1 MIAYAQALE
10 LLLAEAIVLPAE
22 WCRSAD
28 ACGRILAEPLRAS
41 SMLPPFDNAAMDGY
55 VFATSGQALAAGSE
69 HTVAGQLAAGAPAL
83 PDAVSGMW
91 EIATG
96 AVLPAGLDCIVP
108 FERVEKLD
116 AGRIRL
122 REAALAGQNIRRA
135 GSDIA
140 IAQEVAVA
148 GQRVDPALRMVL
160 AALGIARVSVRRKPR
175 VALLSTGAE
184 LVADALLPLGPGQIY
199 ASNASY
205 LEASLRALGVEVVAN
220 AALGDDAQAFAVQT
234 RRLTDQADLVLST
247 GAVSMGSRDF
257 IPAGLQ
263 AMGARLLFH
272 KTAIRPG
279 KPILA
284 ARLQEGALF
293 VGLPGN
299 PIATAVGLRY
309 FVVPLLRAMLD
320 MPAEIPLRASLAA
333 PIRVA
338 GGFRHFLKAR
348 LHQSA
353 DSGLVAEL
361 LEGQQSYRMGSLLRA
376 NAWVALPE
384 SAGEW
389 VAGAMVEA
397 LPRDAGGGWFVV

>member
-10 LLLAEAIVLPAE
+10 LLLAEAAVLPAE

-28 ACGRILAEPLRAS
+28 ASGRILAEPLHAS

-55 VFATSGQALAAGSE
+55 AFATSGEGLAAGSE
-69 HTVAGQLAAGAPAL
+69 HRVAGRLAAGAPSPPGA
-83 PDAVSGMW
+83 ASGVW

-96 AVLPAGLDCIVP
+96 AALPAGLDCIVP
-108 FERVEKLD
+108 LERVERLD
-116 AGRIRL
+116 AARIRL
-122 REAALAGQNIRRA
+122 REAAFAGQNIRRA

-140 IAQEVAVA
+140 IAGKVATA

-160 AALGIARVSVRRKPR
+160 AALGVARISVRRKPR

-184 LVADALLPLGPGQIY
+184 LVADASLPLGPGQIY

-205 LEASLRALGVEVVAN
+205 LASSLCALGAEVIAEV
-220 AALGDDAQAFAVQT
+220 ALGDDAQAFATQT
-234 RRLTDQADLVLST
+234 RLLADQVDLILST

-263 AMGARLLFH
+263 AMGARSLFH
-272 KTAIRPG
+272 KAAIRPG

-299 PIATAVGLRY
+299 PIAVAVGLRY
-309 FVVPLLRAMLD
+309 FVVPLLRAMLG
-320 MPAEIPLRASLAA
+320 MPAETPLRASLAA

-338 GGFRHFLKAR
+338 KGFRHFLKAR
-348 LHQSA
+348 LRQSA

-361 LEGQQSYRMGSLLRA
+361 LEGQQSYRMGSLLQA
-376 NAWVALPE
+376 NAWVVLPE
-384 SAGEW
+384 DTDEW
-389 VAGAMVEA
+389 PMGALVDA
-397 LPRDAGGGWFVV
+397 LPRDADGGWFLD

>member
-1 MIAYAQALE
+1 MIAYARALE
-10 LLLAEAIVLPAE
+10 LLLAEAAVLPAE
-22 WCRSAD
+22 WCQSAD
-28 ACGRILAEPLRAS
+28 ASGRILAEPLRAS
-41 SMLPPFDNAAMDGY
+41 NMLPPFDNAAMDGY
-55 VFATSGQALAAGSE
+55 VLATSGGTLAAGSE
-69 HTVAGQLAAGAPAL
+69 HRIAGQLAAGAPAA
-83 PDAVSGMW
+83 PGTAGGVW

-96 AVLPAGLDCIVP
+96 AALPAGLDCIVP
-108 FERVEKLD
+108 FERAERLD

-122 REAALAGQNIRRA
+122 REAAFAGQNIRRA

-140 IAQEVAVA
+140 IAGEVAAA
-148 GQRVDPALRMVL
+148 GQRIDPALRMVL
-160 AALGIARVSVRRKPR
+160 AALGVARIGVRRKPR

-184 LVADALLPLGPGQIY
+184 LVVDASLPLEPGQIY

-205 LEASLRALGVEVVAN
+205 LEASLRALGAEVIASV
-220 AALGDDAQAFAVQT
+220 ALGDDAQAFAAQT
-234 RRLTDQADLVLST
+234 RRLADQADVVLST

-263 AMGARLLFH
+263 AMGAHLLFH
-272 KTAIRPG
+272 KAAIRPG

-299 PIATAVGLRY
+299 PIAVAAGLRY
-309 FVVPLLRAMLD
+309 FVVPLLRAMLG
-320 MPAEIPLRASLAA
+320 MPAETPLRASLAA

-338 GGFRHFLKAR
+338 KGLRHFLKAR
-348 LHQSA
+348 LRQSA

-361 LEGQQSYRMGSLLRA
+361 LEGQQSYRMGSLLQA
-376 NAWVALPE
+376 NAWVVLPE
-384 SAGEW
+384 SEGEW
-389 VAGAMVEA
+389 TAGAVVDA